1 MNKRYAMLAAS
12 AGLLVALTGCS
23 SDGSFFGIGTNF
35 GYEYR
40 QMDANEI
47 AQRTG
52 DVNSTSNSARVV
64 QASTLD
70 VYLSGSSGCP
80 PTIESVSDADDGSV
94 RIKLK
99 DWSDVMCTADF
110 VPTGYQI
117 TALQLNFSF
126 VGKTIYTCDTE
137 VCTNL
142 PVTAS

>member
-1 MNKRYAMLAAS
+1 MDKRYAMIAVS

-23 SDGSFFGIGTNF
+23 SDGKIFGIETDF

-40 QMDANEI
+40 QMNANEI

-52 DVNSTSNSARVV
+52 DVNTTSNSARVV
-64 QASTLD
+64 QSSTLD
-70 VYLSGSSGCP
+70 VYLSGSSSCP
-80 PTIESVSDADDGSV
+80 PTIESVTNADDGSV

-99 DWSDVMCTADF
+99 DWGDSICTADY

-126 VGKTIYTCDTE
+126 TGKTIYTCNSE
-137 VCTNL
+137 LCTAL
-142 PVTAS
+142 PVSSS